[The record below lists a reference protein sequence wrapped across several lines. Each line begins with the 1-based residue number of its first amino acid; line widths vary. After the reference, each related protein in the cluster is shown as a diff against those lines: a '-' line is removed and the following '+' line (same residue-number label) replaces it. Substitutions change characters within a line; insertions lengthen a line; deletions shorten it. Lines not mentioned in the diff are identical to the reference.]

1 MFELILWL
9 KLKLK
14 SLSLKKKKTFSLR
27 SKNLRNNL
35 IKKEVKDEIELRE
48 SEINEK
54 LVDIQKKVFTKID
67 TNAQE
72 NLEAF
77 RFMNERI
84 KQ

>member
-1 MFELILWL
+1 M
-9 KLKLK
+9 
-14 SLSLKKKKTFSLR
+14 KKKKTFSLR